1 MTKTNM
7 IDHPSHYCHG
17 DIECIDAMKACSS
30 REEFLG
36 YLRLTH
42 LKYNWRVNHKH
53 GNPLEDAQKAQWFWN
68 RYVEELSNG

>member
-1 MTKTNM
+1 MSDSVN
-7 IDHPSHYCHG
+7 HPSHYTFG
-17 DIECIDAMKACSS
+17 SIECIDAMKACSS

-42 LKYNWRVNHKH
+42 FKYNWRIKHKH
-53 GNPLEDAQKAQWFWN
+53 GDPTEDAKKAQWFWN